1 MQTNPENN
9 LQPKPEDSNI
19 SWEKDIYNSSLIQRN
34 LLWIL
39 NFLLGITVIGCLI
52 WMQFKSSENRI
63 EPFVIE
69 IDKKSGIATTVK
81 PLSIQEYSANTAV
94 LRSLIIQY
102 IRAREEYNYY
112 LFEKNFSYLVRVFS
126 NPVIY
131 YSYKSVAST
140 SNPSSPYNILGKNGN
155 ITVKWKSIIFPAQ
168 NTAQIRISV
177 ETTSSIGNV
186 VQKDKIILMSFTF
199 DQTSEMTEED
209 RLLNPLGFIVTMY
222 KIEDENPN
230 I

>member
-1 MQTNPENN
+1 VFTQANEFRVKGKPHNKAVGSILTKSPSEDEAVTLTINIPEA
-9 LQPKPEDSNI
+9 Q
-19 SWEKDIYNSSLIQRN
+19 
-34 LLWIL
+34 
-39 NFLLGITVIGCLI
+39 IG
-52 WMQFKSSENRI
+52 
-63 EPFVIE
+63 
-69 IDKKSGIATTVK
+69 
-81 PLSIQEYSANTAV
+81 
-94 LRSLIIQY
+94 
-102 IRAREEYNYY
+102 
-112 LFEKNFSYLVRVFS
+112 
-126 NPVIY
+126 
-131 YSYKSVAST
+131 
-140 SNPSSPYNILGKNGN
+140 NILGKNGN